1 MAETADMAPGR
12 GTSTGT
18 PRRSASS
25 NGTTRRRAAASA
37 AEDAVQEQ
45 SLEAQ
50 VAQLQSDLKSITQT
64 LTRMGESKV
73 GEVRSTAKL
82 RAQELADR
90 GQSALDAAE
99 DEFNAIEKQIKDT
112 IREKPLTA
120 VAGAIALGFLI
131 AVITR

>member
-1 MAETADMAPGR
+1 MAETADMAPVR

-18 PRRSASS
+18 SRRSSS
-25 NGTTRRRAAASA
+25 NGTSRRSRAASA
-37 AEDAVQEQ
+37 TEDAMEEQ

-73 GEVRSTAKL
+73 DEVKSTAKL
-82 RAQELADR
+82 RAQELANR
-90 GQSALDAAE
+90 GQSAIGAAE
-99 DEFNAIEKQIKDT
+99 DEFNALEKQLKDT

-120 VAGAIALGFLI
+120 VAGAVALGFLI